1 LPARRSRIQAP
12 NPVTKQVD
20 GAGQSVRS
28 LLPAYLASLTL
39 IIAVAVVGGI
49 VVLRDL
55 GPDDA
60 VGAAADRH
68 GYSLASWEMRHLP
81 HKWIYEVRHLFDGR
95 SGDEDEKVLSRYFSL
110 AEEIRALQQDSGAS
124 YKLDE
129 VRRQRAKLE
138 GEVEDIIEGRVTAVL
153 EDQGLAL
160 RPPLFHDLGLILPAV
175 DFELDTPPR
184 VLAVSPRD
192 RIELDR
198 SYLLDAG
205 LDLETLTEIEQEIEA
220 GVSGVSALVVGT
232 SGVATYPSVVS
243 ELASYES
250 LVDTVFH
257 EWLHQYLIFF
267 PLGSGYASSSAARTL
282 NESVANIAGHE
293 LARLYFERYGVLGE
307 QAGLK
312 PAPTRTAA
320 DGFDFTKGMRELR
333 RRVEALLAGGRIEQ
347 AEALMN
353 EKRNDF
359 EAQGFYIRRLNQA
372 YFTFQG
378 SYADTPGSIDPIGP
392 KLQTLLERGGSP
404 GEVVRLASGLASESE
419 LDSLLGE

>member
-1 LPARRSRIQAP
+1 MDVRRPRF
-12 NPVTKQVD
+12 TL
-20 GAGQSVRS
+20 GA
-28 LLPAYLASLTL
+28 AYLG
-39 IIAVAVVGGI
+39 AVALLTAFALAAGAI
-49 VVLRDL
+49 LYRTS

-68 GYSLASWEMRHLP
+68 GYSLTFWEVRHLP
-81 HKWIYEVRHLFDGR
+81 QKWIYELRHLVDGR
-95 SGDEDEKVLSRYFSL
+95 SSGEEDDALHRYFSL
-110 AEEIRALQQDSGAS
+110 GEEIRGAQDSGAS
-124 YKLDE
+124 ATLDD
-129 VRRQRAKLE
+129 VRRERTAIE
-138 GEVEDIIEGRVTAVL
+138 DEVEDIIEGRVAAVL

-160 RPPLFHDLGLILPAV
+160 RPPLFRDFGVILPPV

-184 VLAVSPRD
+184 VLAVSPRE

-198 SYLLDAG
+198 SYLLAGG
-205 LDLETLTEIEQEIEA
+205 LDLETVAEIEEEVEA

-293 LARLYFERYGVLGE
+293 LARLYFERYGVPE
-307 QAGLK
+307 ERAGLK
-312 PAPTRTAA
+312 PAPTETGA
-320 DGFDFTKGMRELR
+320 DFDFTKEMRDLR
-333 RRVEALLAGGRIEQ
+333 RRVEAMLADGRVDE

-353 EKRNDF
+353 EKRDDF
-359 EAQGFYIRRLNQA
+359 EAKGFYIRRLNQA
-372 YFTFQG
+372 YFAFHG

-392 KLQTLLERGGSP
+392 KLQTLLERAGSP
-404 GEVVRLASGLASESE
+404 GEFVRLASRISSEAE
-419 LDSLLGE
+419 LNKLLGE